1 MACNQQNSGMLSP
14 PSLRDINT
22 TIVVTT
28 KIQGVAKFCSLPNC
42 YVYNMGKLSDDHS
55 KQLLLKAADLE
66 KYSDSSLSDSKAILK
81 ICDGQPLALSTVG
94 KFMKKRSLMEG
105 PDWDGICNQLRCHLG
120 SDDSLDRVHQALMH
134 EYTSLP
140 SCAIKA
146 CLLYFAMF
154 PSDHRVKPQRI
165 MRQWLAEGFVE
176 PENSLGDTVDKCF
189 EELLDRSIVHPIGVS
204 NNKTVKTCRTYGMM
218 HEYVMLK
225 SLSENLIMLCDN
237 GNYQNSKNNGNFQTT
252 QHRCLSL
259 QDSSIS
265 DSSSLD
271 SDLSLVRN
279 LIVFGKAGSMLNF
292 DRYQLL
298 RVLDLE
304 ECTDLQN
311 HHVKKVCNL
320 LLLKYLS
327 LGGDVHV
334 TSLPKKI
341 ENLKLLETLDL
352 RRTAIN
358 ILPKEVFQLPHL
370 THLFGKFKLPDKAIP
385 SEQCKLQMVKRFIID
400 ERVGYDAFLGRMKK
414 LRNVKIWCESS
425 ATNTSLT
432 SLQKAIQE
440 FIRDEK
446 DAKKDR
452 RSLSIQFD
460 ACSEDFLKGLEG
472 QCYLRS
478 LKLNGML
485 EELPGFVTGLRG
497 LKELCLQS
505 TKLKAALLT
514 ALGTLEHLKYLKLI
528 AGELDDFVLQ
538 RNALPSLVCIRFVL
552 KSPTL
557 PTMEHGAMPILKSL
571 QLLCDGLN
579 GLSGLQIN
587 YFTHLREVILD
598 AGVEVNSTTIQNW
611 QDAAAN
617 HPNRPKVILLNA
629 LDSTEGA
636 SIRGS
641 AESWANKNGAET
653 HMLPNG
659 LMTESSIASNI
670 TVES

>member
-1 MACNQQNSGMLSP
+1 
-14 PSLRDINT
+14 
-22 TIVVTT
+22 
-28 KIQGVAKFCSLPNC
+28 
-42 YVYNMGKLSDDHS
+42 MGKLSDDHS

-66 KYSDSSLSDSKAILK
+66 QYSDSSLSDSKAILK

-94 KFMKKRSLMEG
+94 KFMRKRSLMEG

-176 PENSLGDTVDKCF
+176 PENSLGDTADKCF
-189 EELLDRSIVHPIGVS
+189 EELLDRSIVHPIEVS

-218 HEYVMLK
+218 HEYVMFK

-237 GNYQNSKNNGNFQTT
+237 GNYQNSKSNGNFQTT

-271 SDLSLVRN
+271 SDLSLVRT

-292 DRYQLL
+292 D
-298 RVLDLE
+298 
-304 ECTDLQN
+304 
-311 HHVKKVCNL
+311 
-320 LLLKYLS
+320 
-327 LGGDVHV
+327 
-334 TSLPKKI
+334 SLPKKI

-385 SEQCKLQMVKRFIID
+385 SEQCKLQMVKGFIID

-414 LRNVKIWCESS
+414 LHNVKIWCESS

-460 ACSEDFLKGLEG
+460 ACSEDFLKGWEG
-472 QCYLRS
+472 QYYLRS

-485 EELPGFVTGLRG
+485 EELPGFVTRLRG

-557 PTMEHGAMPILKSL
+557 PKMEHGAMPILKSL

-636 SIRGS
+636 SIQGS

>member
-1 MACNQQNSGMLSP
+1 MEDISSPLDIDWGKLTTRSPTCNIINQNDNQWDAITAFP
-14 PSLRDINT
+14 RDINT

-28 KIQGVAKFCSLPNC
+28 KIQGVAKFGSLPNY

-94 KFMKKRSLMEG
+94 KFMRKRSLMEG

-176 PENSLGDTVDKCF
+176 PENSLGDTADKCF
-189 EELLDRSIVHPIGVS
+189 EELLDRSIVHPIEVS

-218 HEYVMLK
+218 HEYVMFK

-237 GNYQNSKNNGNFQTT
+237 GNYQNSKSNGNFQTT

-259 QDSSIS
+259 RDSSIS

-271 SDLSLVRN
+271 SDLSLVRT

-292 DRYQLL
+292 DSLSFLTKLY
-298 RVLDLE
+298 
-304 ECTDLQN
+304 LQN
-311 HHVKKVCNL
+311 N
-320 LLLKYLS
+320 
-327 LGGDVHV
+327 
-334 TSLPKKI
+334 
-341 ENLKLLETLDL
+341 
-352 RRTAIN
+352 
-358 ILPKEVFQLPHL
+358 
-370 THLFGKFKLPDKAIP
+370 
-385 SEQCKLQMVKRFIID
+385 
-400 ERVGYDAFLGRMKK
+400 
-414 LRNVKIWCESS
+414 
-425 ATNTSLT
+425 
-432 SLQKAIQE
+432 
-440 FIRDEK
+440 
-446 DAKKDR
+446 
-452 RSLSIQFD
+452 
-460 ACSEDFLKGLEG
+460 
-472 QCYLRS
+472 
-478 LKLNGML
+478 
-485 EELPGFVTGLRG
+485 ELPGFVTRLRG

-557 PTMEHGAMPILKSL
+557 PKMEHGAMPILKSL

-636 SIRGS
+636 SIQGS
-641 AESWANKNGAET
+641 AESWQIKME
-653 HMLPNG
+653 LKPICY
-659 LMTESSIASNI
+659 LMD
-670 TVES
+670 

>member
-1 MACNQQNSGMLSP
+1 MEDISSPLDIDWGRVDYPSPTCNIINQN
-14 PSLRDINT
+14 D
-22 TIVVTT
+22 
-28 KIQGVAKFCSLPNC
+28 
-42 YVYNMGKLSDDHS
+42 
-55 KQLLLKAADLE
+55 
-66 KYSDSSLSDSKAILK
+66 
-81 ICDGQPLALSTVG
+81 
-94 KFMKKRSLMEG
+94 
-105 PDWDGICNQLRCHLG
+105 NQC
-120 SDDSLDRVHQALMH
+120 
-134 EYTSLP
+134 
-140 SCAIKA
+140 
-146 CLLYFAMF
+146 
-154 PSDHRVKPQRI
+154 DHRVKPQRI

-176 PENSLGDTVDKCF
+176 PENSLGDTADKCF
-189 EELLDRSIVHPIGVS
+189 EELLDRSIVHPIEVS

-218 HEYVMLK
+218 HEYVMFK

-237 GNYQNSKNNGNFQTT
+237 GNYQNSKSNGNFQTT

-271 SDLSLVRN
+271 SDLSLVRT

-385 SEQCKLQMVKRFIID
+385 SEQCKLQMVKGFIID
-400 ERVGYDAFLGRMKK
+400 ERVGRPYKSSFVMRKMQKGPSFSVNPIRRM
-414 LRNVKIWCESS
+414 LRR
-425 ATNTSLT
+425 L
-432 SLQKAIQE
+432 
-440 FIRDEK
+440 
-446 DAKKDR
+446 
-452 RSLSIQFD
+452 
-460 ACSEDFLKGLEG
+460 LKGWEG
-472 QCYLRS
+472 QYYLRS

-485 EELPGFVTGLRG
+485 EELPGFVTRLRG

-557 PTMEHGAMPILKSL
+557 PKMEHGAMPILKSL

-611 QDAAAN
+611 QDRLRII
-617 HPNRPKVILLNA
+617 PTDQKLFCLMRLIQLRVLLYKVLQSHGQIKMELKP
-629 LDSTEGA
+629 
-636 SIRGS
+636 ICY
-641 AESWANKNGAET
+641 
-653 HMLPNG
+653 
-659 LMTESSIASNI
+659 LMD
-670 TVES
+670 